1 VYLVGTIIRKK
12 PEILWNDSLPMIY
25 WPKHQK
31 LQAYPE
37 TYFLPE
43 EDQALTILLETL
55 EGLFGETISQLPQAL
70 RLRLVRD
77 IVHACVAV
85 SHL

>member
-1 VYLVGTIIRKK
+1 MPLDLY
-12 PEILWNDSLPMIY
+12 SFY
-25 WPKHQK
+25 QK
-31 LQAYPE
+31 LQVYPE

-70 RLRLVRD
+70 RLQLARD
-77 IVHACVAV
+77 VVHACVSV
-85 SHL
+85 SHR